1 MEGLS
6 LDVRAQR
13 PHTAAQC
20 HPPVESTA
28 PCAAAVRC
36 DTCPALQGI
45 ADGMVQ
51 DDIEDL
57 EDEEEDE
64 GLLADGSPRSLVHS
78 KSDDGYV
85 E

>member
-1 MEGLS
+1 M
-6 LDVRAQR
+6 
-13 PHTAAQC
+13 
-20 HPPVESTA
+20 ESTA

-57 EDEEEDE
+57 EDEGCDGDVSPTAAAGGE
-64 GLLADGSPRSLVHS
+64 GVTTVWVGNIPDTIIKV
-78 KSDDGYV
+78 
-85 E
+85 